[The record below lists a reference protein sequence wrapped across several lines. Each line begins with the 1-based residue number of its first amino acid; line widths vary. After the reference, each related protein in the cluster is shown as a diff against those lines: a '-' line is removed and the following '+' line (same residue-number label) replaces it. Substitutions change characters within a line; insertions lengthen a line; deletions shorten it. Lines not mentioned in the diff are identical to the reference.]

1 MGKLSPLLV
10 VWIVTGVVLP
20 APFPVAAADP
30 GAGAPPPISAPDEAA
45 IGSEALDDYLRR
57 RAVLLMIRSTFNLL
71 LPADVPRVLA
81 ADVRRIGA
89 AGPSE
94 EESLQLDNDLL
105 AEGSYYLVSLRYLAE
120 TGGAVWPSDRPES
133 SYANDSLVELDALQ
147 DQLIEAIE
155 QRADPLPILQEA
167 QAILA
172 LTEGFTKTPASLD
185 RFADRD
191 AIIEDVLAKHGPRTK
206 T

>member
-1 MGKLSPLLV
+1 MGKLSTLLV
-10 VWIVTGVVLP
+10 MWIVAGLVLP
-20 APFPVAAADP
+20 LPFLVAAADL
-30 GAGAPPPISAPDEAA
+30 GARAPPPVSALGKTVTGNET
-45 IGSEALDDYLRR
+45 LDDYLRR

-71 LPADVPRVLA
+71 LPDEVPRVLA
-81 ADVRRIGA
+81 ADLRRIGA

-94 EESLQLDNDLL
+94 EESLQLDRDLL

-120 TGGAVWPSDRPES
+120 AGGAVWPSDRPES
-133 SYANDSLVELDALQ
+133 SYASAALVKLDALQ
-147 DQLIEAIE
+147 DRLIEAIE
-155 QRADPLPILQEA
+155 QRSDPLPILQEA

-172 LTEGFTKTPASLD
+172 LTEGYSNVPRGLD

-191 AIIEDVLAKHGPRTK
+191 VIVQDVLEKHGPCTK